1 MKLSERQGT
10 DGLPGLLADL
20 MAISAFSLLAHM
32 AHHSLSFE
40 EWLHTVAQFG
50 TGVLLGW
57 LVVHGLQRSR
67 GRLPLFTQGVWVW
80 ALAVVVGLVEWA
92 LYNGR
97 VPHWSF
103 VIVATV
109 MSALLLFG
117 WRLLLTLTSKD

>member
-1 MKLSERQGT
+1 MKLSKRQGT
-10 DGLPGLLADL
+10 EGLPGLLADL
-20 MAISAFSLLAHM
+20 VAIGAFSLSAHM

-67 GRLPLFTQGVWVW
+67 RRLPLFTQGVWVW
-80 ALAVVVGLVEWA
+80 ALTVVVGLVEWA

-103 VIVATV
+103 IIVATV

-117 WRLLLTLTSKD
+117 WRLLLTLTSRD